1 MEETTAKKKHSKYAV
16 MVVKEHEEGTITTH
30 TIGTTLCEA
39 ILIAVFV
46 LFAFFVCKLIYDSIT
61 MKKLR
66 ADLVEQMAMVNNL
79 TDENETLSVEN
90 DTLTAKVTVLS
101 DTVSKKTATEDAL
114 SQEEIENA
122 IPKGFPLSSGTTTID
137 YSEMGGHP
145 IAKLTASSGVNIISA
160 GTGTVLSVEDDAEY
174 GNRIIID
181 HGNGYKSIYR
191 NKGEVLVKVGETL
204 GKGYILFSV
213 SGKNTDIG
221 YQIMLNDEYVDPKD
235 VIQIDG

>member
-1 MEETTAKKKHSKYAV
+1 MEETTTKKKHSKYAV
-16 MVVKEHEEGTITTH
+16 MLIREHEEGVITSH
-30 TIGTTLCEA
+30 TLGTTLCEA
-39 ILIAVFV
+39 ILIAFFA
-46 LFAFFVCKLIYDSIT
+46 LFAFCICKLIYDSIT
-61 MKKLR
+61 MNKLKS
-66 ADLVEQMAMVNNL
+66 DLVEQMAMVNDL
-79 TDENETLSVEN
+79 TDENESLSVEN

-114 SQEEIENA
+114 SQEETENA
-122 IPKGFPLSSGTTTID
+122 IPKGFPLSGGTTTID
-137 YSEMGGHP
+137 YSEMDGHP

-160 GTGTVLSVEDDAEY
+160 GTGTVLSIEEDAEY

-191 NKGEVLVKVGETL
+191 NSGEVLVKSGEEL

-213 SGKNTDIG
+213 SGNNTDFG
-221 YQIMLNDEYVDPKD
+221 YQIMLNEEYIDPKD

>member
-1 MEETTAKKKHSKYAV
+1 MEETTEKKKHSKYAV

-30 TIGTTLCEA
+30 TLGTTLCEA

-46 LFAFFVCKLIYDSIT
+46 IFAFCVCKLIYDSIT
-61 MKKLR
+61 MKKLKK
-66 ADLVEQMAMVNNL
+66 DLVEQMAMVNNL

-90 DTLTAKVTVLS
+90 NTLTAKVSVLS

-114 SQEEIENA
+114 TQEETENA

-137 YSEMGGHP
+137 YSEMNGHP
-145 IAKLTASSGVNIISA
+145 IAKLTASSGVNIIST
-160 GTGTVLSVEDDAEY
+160 GTGTVLSVEEDAEY

-191 NKGEVLVKVGETL
+191 NKGEVLVKTGETL

-213 SGKNTDIG
+213 SSKNTDIG
-221 YQIMLNDEYVDPKD
+221 YQIMLNDEYVNPKD